1 MSLTSLE
8 SFGKHLKC
16 QMNLILTYH
25 LQTDFL
31 DFLQMFIRFNLCEAL
46 LSLRW
51 TAIQVV

>member
-16 QMNLILTYH
+16 QMNLILTY
-25 LQTDFL
+25 LQTDLL